1 MIAAV
6 EKMMMAVSTKK
17 YVPGIPSIKTAWM
30 DRDRIVNVRTAA
42 YANDME
48 IESFRFLMIE
58 KIPILSTTISRTIKS
73 DRIIFEPR
81 VVMIVKTQG
90 YHNIKKKSTQVG

>member
-1 MIAAV
+1 
-6 EKMMMAVSTKK
+6 
-17 YVPGIPSIKTAWM
+17 M

-58 KIPILSTTISRTIKS
+58 KIPILNTAISRTIKS

-90 YHNIKKKSTQVG
+90 YHNIEKKSTQVGYFTRVPAPLKFLPLKTKMRITEED